1 MANSSTAT
9 VVKKQCS
16 TKDLI
21 KMLDNLLCESK
32 DNQKQCLKII
42 DEINRRPQ
50 LINFIKTFIGK
61 DGFISFEHGYKPKI
75 YYDKSNLIGY
85 DFRKVYG
92 IGYDFIAMPKQRIS
106 IEKLTKEQL
115 KIVCKILYEYSYYC
129 RYIA

>member
-21 KMLDNLLCESK
+21 KMLDNLLFESK

-61 DGFISFEHGYKPKI
+61 DGFISFEHGYKPKYI
-75 YYDKSNLIGY
+75 MINLI
-85 DFRKVYG
+85 
-92 IGYDFIAMPKQRIS
+92 
-106 IEKLTKEQL
+106 
-115 KIVCKILYEYSYYC
+115 
-129 RYIA
+129 